1 MQPSP
6 GLQTAGGAISP
17 SLSSSASRLS
27 SSARL
32 LVSEPDPVVSILLLP
47 HSQITKDPDQG
58 LPTLPEDIS
67 PALEKAVRTVK
78 YTFPRRF
85 LRFDTIRTALVFAV
99 LAVIVAVTLP
109 FSHAVVGLTT
119 SDATVVRD
127 GARVL
132 PAALVATLLGVL
144 NSLCTGGVFSGQGR
158 QSLVAALSF
167 CLDIPLSIGGVAA
180 VVLLVKG
187 ARLLDVYW
195 YQTAAA
201 LVELL
206 VAYAFV
212 FASDW
217 KRYADEAL
225 ARQAA
230 R

>member
-1 MQPSP
+1 MPPSP

-99 LAVIVAVTLP
+99 GDEPVSNFRMIERHYFKDELVRSYDFNFGFCIPGSTNSWEAIYDLP
-109 FSHAVVGLTT
+109 EISPEREKEMIDSPFATKRDSFYFVG
-119 SDATVVRD
+119 D
-127 GARVL
+127 
-132 PAALVATLLGVL
+132 ALVMHNKAE
-144 NSLCTGGVFSGQGR
+144 
-158 QSLVAALSF
+158 
-167 CLDIPLSIGGVAA
+167 
-180 VVLLVKG
+180 
-187 ARLLDVYW
+187 
-195 YQTAAA
+195 YQ
-201 LVELL
+201 
-206 VAYAFV
+206 YK
-212 FASDW
+212 D
-217 KRYADEAL
+217 
-225 ARQAA
+225 
-230 R
+230 